1 MQNKIISSTPN
12 LVEILFENNS
22 EIQKEFIELYNLF
35 HPLDKVKLN
44 QNQIVLPTSSFLN
57 LITKFEKIDEFQIDN
72 NLEKLINNYEKNI
85 YFIKNQID
93 FSNPSIQ
100 DKKELKTALSDIGF
114 QRDLFDHQLEN
125 LYKLIN
131 LPSGAIF
138 SVPGAGKTS
147 VILALIA
154 LLEKKLS
161 IIFVPNTGVMTSW
174 IDDFKSCFGEKI
186 DYELI
191 EITKEDSV
199 SLKKTLDRINKPSLL
214 LITYDKI
221 SRNTNNFNVIRDYL
235 SIKSDS
241 HIILDESHR
250 IKSGIV
256 SGYKEPSLRG
266 KLIIDLAKFSER
278 RDILSGTPMTQDV
291 YDLVSQFS
299 FLYPMCGLNKKILQN
314 EENPNNAI
322 ENLYTRTVKSQLPL
336 PESIDHPIISV
347 DMSKAQAAFYKI
359 LVNRYSKIYRKLPP
373 ANDFKKAS
381 KAITRMIELSVDP
394 YNVAKKLL
402 DKADED
408 MSQFKSDNRAYKNSL
423 LKLLEEGEV
432 SNKMKKA
439 ITLANEIVNG
449 GEKVIIWCYFVN
461 SIEVLE
467 KEFRNRY
474 GIEALTLYG
483 SSKYSQKYII
493 DKFNHDENYKILI
506 ANLESG
512 GEGIS
517 LHKMC
522 RKAIYLSRTYK
533 AGQYLQSR
541 DRIHRVGMSLDFPVE
556 YYFLESV
563 YPEEHIFPSIDR
575 KISENLQGKL
585 INISRAI
592 NDVEVK
598 IIADYEES
606 YRDDSTYSSSD
617 LNEWVEWLPNNE

>member
-1 MQNKIISSTPN
+1 MSNKIISSTPN
-12 LVEILFENNS
+12 LVEILFKDES
-22 EIQKEFIELYNLF
+22 EIQAEFIELYNLF
-35 HPLDKVKLN
+35 HPFDKAKPN
-44 QNQIVLPTSSFLN
+44 QNQIILTLGSFLN
-57 LITKFEKIDEFQIDN
+57 LITKFEQIEKFEIDS
-72 NLEKLINNYEKNI
+72 NLEKLISNHRKNI
-85 YFIKNQID
+85 DFIKNQVD
-93 FSNPSIQ
+93 YSKPEVQ
-100 DKKELKTALSDIGF
+100 DKNELQNNLSSIGF
-114 QRDLFDHQLEN
+114 QRDLYDYQLEN

-154 LLEKKLS
+154 LLKKKLS
-161 IIFVPNTGVMTSW
+161 IIFVPNLGVMTSW
-174 IDDFKSCFGEKI
+174 IDDFKSCFGETI
-186 DYELI
+186 DYDLI
-191 EITKEDSV
+191 EITKEDSE
-199 SLKKTLDRINKPSLL
+199 TLRKILDSISKPTIL

-221 SRNTNNFNVIRDYL
+221 SRNSNNFTVIRDYL

-256 SGYKEPSLRG
+256 SGYKEPSVRG
-266 KLIIDLAKFSER
+266 KVIIDLAKFSER

-299 FLYPMCGLNKKILQN
+299 FLYPMCGLNKKILEN
-314 EENPNNAI
+314 ELNPNIAI
-322 ENLYTRTVKSQLPL
+322 NKLYTRTVKSQLPL

-347 DMSKAQAAFYKI
+347 EMSKAQAAFYKI

-373 ANDFKKAS
+373 KNDFIKAS

-402 DKADED
+402 DRADED
-408 MSQFKSDNRAYKNSL
+408 MSQFKSDNKAYKNSL
-423 LKLLEEGEV
+423 LKLIDEGGV

-439 ITLANEIVNG
+439 IEIANEIVKD
-449 GEKVIIWCYFVN
+449 GEKVIIWCYFIN

-467 KEFRNRY
+467 KEFRNEH
-474 GIEALTLYG
+474 GVEVLTLYG
-483 SSKYSQKYII
+483 GSKYTQKYII
-493 DKFNHDENYKILI
+493 DKFNHDESHKILV

-541 DRIHRVGMSLDFPVE
+541 DRIHRVGMPLDSPVE

-563 YPEEHIFPSIDR
+563 YPEEHIYPSIDR
-575 KISENLQGKL
+575 KISENLQRKL
-585 INISRAI
+585 IDISRAI
-592 NDVEVK
+592 NDEEVK
-598 IIADYEES
+598 LIADYEDS
-606 YRDDSTYSSSD
+606 YRDDSIYSSSD
-617 LNEWVEWLPNNE
+617 LNEWVDWLPNSE